1 MPTEKGK
8 LQLEQKFQKHQ
19 HMPLILIELK
29 AACIKAH
36 LPYELRGLV
45 PLYLKT
51 PMQNEKFCFEK

>member
-29 AACIKAH
+29 AAYIKAP
-36 LPYELRGLV
+36 LLYELQGSMTLN
-45 PLYLKT
+45 LKT
-51 PMQNEKFCFEK
+51 SCIVSWYG